1 MLVKSSIVKGF
12 SKKTKLS
19 IVKPSDARARTHT
32 RGARHFR
39 ELSVVDYRI
48 LASHCKRYAER
59 WFFRHGLPL
68 CDLEDAVVN
77 ATDSAY
83 ERIARAKKI
92 RRLEAFMA
100 VTAYRSVA
108 TELRKRKYRRNAVW
122 IDAVPL
128 EPQLD
133 PYDTNPD
140 DEQPDGGFF
149 ISDEGEGARRI
160 VESAAERTDPAAVP
174 QWLMLFRRTLALQ
187 KGKAKKV
194 IAALRKDSRHVVAA
208 EISGI
213 PRRTFQRILKK
224 IQSDFTPCLQA
235 YREFSEE

>member
-19 IVKPSDARARTHT
+19 IVKPSDARARTRT
-32 RGARHFR
+32 RGTRHFR
-39 ELSVVDYRI
+39 ELSVAEYRV
-48 LASHCKRYAER
+48 LESLCRRYASR
-59 WFFRHGLPL
+59 WFVRHGMPM
-68 CDLEDAVVN
+68 CDLEDAIVN
-77 ATDSAY
+77 ATDDAY
-83 ERIARAKKI
+83 ERIARMRVI
-92 RRLEAFMA
+92 RKPKAFVA
-100 VTAYRSVA
+100 ISAYRAVA

-160 VESAAERTDPAAVP
+160 VASAAERTDPAADP
-174 QWLMLFRRTLALQ
+174 QWLRLFRMALALQ

-194 IAALRKDSRHVVAA
+194 IAALRKDSRHTVAA
-208 EISGI
+208 QISGMKA
-213 PRRTFQRILKK
+213 PLFLYYLKK
-224 IQSDFTPCLQA
+224 MALRA
-235 YREFSEE
+235 